1 MSPSAQ
7 GLALVISAPSGAGK
21 STLVRRLL
29 QAYPEFSFSVSCTTR
44 APREGEMDGREYHF
58 LSRER
63 FEELIGQGYF
73 AEWAEVHG
81 NLYGTPLESVEEILG
96 SGGHLIF
103 DIDVQGAAQLRS
115 TLSSGAFVFILP
127 PSVEELRYR
136 LTGRGSDAD
145 STIAR
150 RLEDSRKELEH
161 APRFDYWI
169 VNDDLDRAFD
179 ELCCVYR
186 AESCRSKRN
195 PQLYERL
202 MQGAMD

>member
-29 QAYPEFSFSVSCTTR
+29 QAYPEFGFSVSCTTR
-44 APREGEMDGREYHF
+44 APREGEKDGREYHF
-58 LSRER
+58 LSRDR

-81 NLYGTPLESVEEILG
+81 NLYGTPLESVEAILG
-96 SGGHLIF
+96 RGGHIVF

-127 PSVEELRYR
+127 PSVEELENR

-145 STIAR
+145 SIIAR
-150 RLEDSRKELEH
+150 RLEDARKELEH
-161 APRFDYWI
+161 APSFDYWI
-169 VNDDLDRAFD
+169 VNNDLDRAFQ

>member
-1 MSPSAQ
+1 MSPSAH

-29 QAYPEFSFSVSCTTR
+29 ETYPEFSFSVSCTTR
-44 APREGEMDGREYHF
+44 APREGEKDGREYHF

-73 AEWAEVHG
+73 AEWAKVHG
-81 NLYGTPLESVEEILG
+81 NLYGTPLESVEQILG
-96 SGGHLIF
+96 RGGHIVF

-127 PSVEELRYR
+127 PSVEELKNR

-145 STIAR
+145 SIIAR
-150 RLEDSRKELEH
+150 RLEDARKELEH
-161 APRFDYWI
+161 APSFDYWI
-169 VNDDLDRAFD
+169 VNDDLDRAFE

-186 AESCRSKRN
+186 AESCRSERN
-195 PQLYERL
+195 PHLYERL
-202 MQGAMD
+202 VQGAVD